1 MSDPLAPKPTPSPF
15 DAFVQET
22 INKDVENALPTM
34 DAIAPISPDVMG
46 QAVRTKDRLKTN
58 ATALALSQEPADLQA
73 QDRRDQLREILRAN
87 PKMIE
92 YIRDP
97 EDAALIQ
104 DEIETIAQYEVYTDP
119 NAGEFGT
126 GLETGITSGK
136 MAYQGVKAWASTEGV
151 VLAETNLSS
160 FEFIDNLPP
169 SMPHQQKVQEL
180 VQFFGGT
187 STAGINPDA
196 ARYLNSTD
204 PDERAGI
211 RQQQIDSV
219 ITGEEDL
226 IEISRM
232 LAGYQASLP
241 EGEEFSV
248 DNFVN
253 WTQSVAG
260 QAVPMLV
267 GAIAIGM
274 VSGGTGAAAFGG
286 TYALGSSYQETILEG
301 GDIMDADFR
310 DRAMFAAVV
319 SGGLEVALG
328 PVSRVVHSRLRG
340 VPEGLLEEAA
350 KGYLRTAGREI
361 TTNALEEG
369 AQEVL
374 QQALQNWAVDGS
386 LEWTQEALVEY
397 LQAFVGGAVVGGPV
411 GGVVTAPSTIAAN
424 RRSDELAAADVQSQT
439 IEGINKTVEETKL
452 RDRAPSRFSRFL
464 NQQGFNER
472 SIFVDAPALAALA
485 AERPAIVGTL
495 GITQAQID
503 QAIQNGSSV
512 PVNMAQYMINVPV
525 RDPELAT
532 FIANNGRMTQEA
544 MSAAE
549 ASEYQA
555 TEAKERAKEAAAAA
569 VETGQ
574 QVTRQSQFIER
585 VTEQL
590 ETAGQTRTAAQASGQ
605 LWGGIANSLAT
616 RFGDD
621 KVFDMLGVD
630 IRGPAGQRAAATGTS
645 RQYSQTQT
653 AEPDIAQNT
662 IVDARGEPARMYHG
676 TNQQSGQF
684 DGNRIFMTNQSGL
697 ASQHALRNGYEGA
710 RVVEGTVA
718 MENPLERKI
727 VGEPDAYY
735 LQNSEELEAALD
747 GGVYDGVMLYNEAGD
762 LMVIATS
769 NEQIT
774 QTQRTEGETRG
785 RQEPSGDA
793 RGRTRSGSLSALEG
807 APTVRGVS
815 GPDPRLVAVAE
826 QYAEANG
833 IDLKRQA
840 EFVEVDPEFAARVAD
855 EYEAMEHNPN
865 DPAVREAYENLIQQ
879 TVAQYEALVDAGYKF
894 YFIDLESQEG
904 QDYAASP
911 WNAMFDTRDN
921 QVMGVF
927 STAEGF
933 GTDADFS
940 PDANPLLAET
950 GFEWPLGPNGEM
962 RPVYANDLFRAVHD
976 AFGHGIE
983 FAGFRARG
991 EENAWQA
998 HQRLFTGS
1006 AVAAITT
1013 ETRGQNSWLNY
1024 GPNGEANRTASV
1036 EDTVFADQKTG
1047 LLPEWAWTENVA
1059 PDDVGAGDVRVFEQS
1074 GVDQASQGEAITR
1087 MDASGD
1093 TPDRISTRL
1102 PWTARATEDPM
1113 QENLVIGLDAMKSK
1127 PDAFAFNMD
1136 VIKDYVGFNPTS
1148 TDPDVVAEEFI
1159 GFVTDN
1165 LRWLYNQIP
1174 AEIRDRSRLWY
1185 NGSRKITER
1194 WSADYGLPDFKVAG
1208 VLASL
1213 SPQKDWYQNVSLGER
1228 VIDIYTNYTTGNNAA
1243 YVATPEMAETAS
1255 RIYAKEQYAE
1265 DVKTVLS
1272 STLGDLPNAVHKA
1285 MWIRIYDETYNARG
1299 YRTVSSEGDFLG
1311 EPQGNVAWGSNVEI
1325 AKAVRTL
1332 EADTI
1337 DQVSTEMGTKH
1348 KVRNFYNNILAPDA
1362 PHGDVTIDTHAVAA
1376 SLLRPLSGNSPEV
1389 HHNFGSSPAK
1399 AKQPAG
1405 WRAMKN
1411 IGDAGSHGSYG
1422 IYAEAHRR
1430 LAAELGILPRELQ
1443 SITWEAVRGVFSPKQ
1458 KSNKA
1463 FLAQVTAAWEA
1474 SAGSA
1479 DLDAV
1484 RSQIVNDIAGG
1495 INDPTWYGPSSEL
1508 ATAKEDASYS
1518 GELVSIRLSR
1528 RPAGQLV
1535 AGDGG
1540 STGAAAGAGGVS
1552 GGPRQLNQDA
1562 RGLITIP
1569 TEGVLDGTAII
1580 DLMKNSDLSTF
1591 LHESGHFFL
1600 EAFQGLA
1607 TMAEAPQGMRED
1619 LIKINEW
1626 MGREA
1631 SDTST
1636 YTTEQQEMWAE
1647 TFETYLMQGTA
1658 PTPTLKAAFARFAR
1672 WLSYIYKGAKLSR
1685 ADLTPEIRDV
1695 MDRLV
1700 ATDEELA
1707 TAREYADAKPLFKET
1722 GDMNEQDFETYQRS
1736 AERSDASAQGKALEA
1751 MMVKIRRQ
1759 RTKEYKKRLE
1769 QVKLEVE
1776 EEVAVRREYVMIA
1789 ALGGRDEDFGDG
1801 ARLNKAAMVE
1811 MFGPAILDDLKSSQH
1826 GTKKNLYM
1834 DGGSDP
1840 DLVAETFGY
1849 RNASAMVNAIRST
1862 PPIEKTI
1869 DKEAR
1874 ETVDREMLSD
1884 MTEPA
1889 IKAEAE
1895 AAINNPARN
1904 ELVAREIS
1912 QLQRQ
1917 AGGKPTRWQV
1927 LNRIAA
1933 DKAERALE
1941 TMVVRDIMNYR
1952 QYLRA
1957 SQKASREAQR
1967 QFAKVVST
1975 AERQTGKSLA
1985 ALKAAAVAKQQQ
1997 LEADHLY
2004 RAAREQARKIESFRK
2019 RTQRLKKTTT
2029 QKAIGPDY
2037 MDAVDT
2043 ILDKY
2048 DMRVLGPK
2056 EAKKTADLA
2065 GFHAAMMQNAL
2076 SASVAFDPST
2086 ILSTTPRHYS
2096 TIEGAELMAVMD
2108 TVDNII
2114 HMGREATSID
2124 TERGKMELADV
2135 LGEIEVLVG
2144 DNIRGKAVERSLG
2157 SRGGFN
2163 TENIRHTLMNP
2174 DALIDEIDHG
2184 GVGAGKLGTLY
2195 NAVKLPIDRALDR
2208 LDQRRQTAA
2217 TDMNNLFA
2225 ILGGAKGISK
2235 LSRDHKVYPQLNGDK
2250 LSTMDL
2256 IMFALNLGNAGNA
2269 QRIEYDIN
2277 ALQGVLNSTL
2287 TEQQWRFVQ
2296 DTWDYLDSFWPEIN
2310 ETHRKLTGLRTGK
2323 VKHEMMISGAP
2334 EFVTGGY
2341 FPIRYDKELSNSAE
2355 NIDRASLLLEGKAG
2369 SFLKA
2374 QTPAG
2379 HKKAR
2384 LDKVNNK
2391 KILLDPSIISNHV
2404 FNVLHDL
2411 ELGEPVQNAGKIIYN
2426 DKFKEILNTKK
2437 RGNDSIYM
2445 KSWLEDIAIGEH
2457 RLMAHTGAK
2466 FIRWMR
2472 GSVSAQ
2478 AMGFNMSTAVIQ
2490 LTGVVNS
2497 LVEVGPKHMMRG
2509 YGHMFKPEARERVY
2523 EASPFMVERIR
2534 TFNTDMSELTGLNSD
2549 LGVPQSTFGRTLT
2562 KTQQTLLPWAF
2573 MAIQYTQF
2581 YAADLPTWLGA
2592 YDQAVTGGQ
2601 SPAAAVAFADK
2612 TVRSTQGSGRIG
2624 DRSNIE
2630 RGRLGNADPNAA
2642 ITMAT
2647 FLYSF
2652 MNMKLNRAYLASRGM
2667 GKAYQ
2672 AQHYKVLG
2680 AQMAAAMWILYADE
2694 IAYTFIKEGMPD
2706 EEDDETWGG
2715 MYSKT
2720 LFAPVSL
2727 FPVGREA
2734 MSYFRFGDIQGPF
2747 SSSVGGVS
2755 EALVAGRDLLVEGK
2769 DPAGNAADM
2778 AEGAAIALGL
2788 PMSQLIK
2795 LMEDT
2800 FDPSLGDDE
2809 RLEKISRRLFGEI
2822 VYETL
2827 ENL

>member
-46 QAVRTKDRLKTN
+46 QAVRTRDRLKTN

-73 QDRRDQLREILRAN
+73 QERRDQLREILRAN

-104 DEIETIAQYEVYTDP
+104 DELQTIGQYEAYTNP

-136 MAYQGVKAWASTEGV
+136 MAYEGVKAWASTEGV

-211 RQQQIDSV
+211 RQRQVDSV

-232 LAGYQASLP
+232 LAGYQATLP

-274 VSGGTGAAAFGG
+274 VSSGTGAATFGG

-301 GDIMDADFR
+301 GDVMDADFR

-397 LQAFVGGAVVGGPV
+397 LQAFVGGVVVAGPV
-411 GGVVTAPSTIAAN
+411 GGAIQAPSIIASN
-424 RRSDELAAADVQSQT
+424 RRNDELAAADVQSQT

-549 ASEYQA
+549 AAEYQA
-555 TEAKERAKEAAAAA
+555 TEAKERAKEAAAAT
-569 VETGQ
+569 VEIGQ

-662 IVDARGEPARMYHG
+662 ITNERGEPVRMYHG
-676 TNQQSGQF
+676 TNQQFGQF

-735 LQNSEELEAALD
+735 LQNSEELEAALE
-747 GGVYDGVMLYNEAGD
+747 GGIYDGIMLYNEAGD
-762 LMVIATS
+762 LMVIATNNDQVTQMAPEPRLRVFRQSDVRRTVEDTGSETGVPMPTSLAKMMEMAKNRQFRTGRDLKLEIQGMATDGLTDLDAETQAKIADFIFEDAMEAVQDNANAIGWYNDAVGRAKSELVKLYPEIGDGGQEEFAFIWALAVTS
-769 NEQIT
+769 NGLKVDKNFELAADAYEVWKSTGSFPKNIGIGQAAAGINSGLATYEKLLSLFDGDWEKARDFMVGESKVKEIEAVVEPLGLKISGEGKNETIRGAGILGPKIGNGFFSNLYGYFDGLTMDRWLMRSVGRWRGTLISINEPMVAQKTADLKSAVSDLGENEFKSVKAFFEKSNIT
-774 QTQRTEGETRG
+774 IRKRMNDDAARTFAADIAKASMVPSWRAELNTL
-785 RQEPSGDA
+785 PSGDA
-793 RGRTRSGSLSALEG
+793 IRKLGNALAKYMDGQVEAPAGAKERTFLRGAFKDALTRLQQQTGMEALTMADLQALLWYPEKLLYDTAKKPEGEEVRSYEDDEAPDYGNAARNLVRSRLGSAGGADAAGRGAGGAGSPDAAVVQGRVGGDAGGRTTSGSLSPLEG

-840 EFVEVDPEFAARVAD
+840 EFVEVNPEFAARVAD

-879 TVAQYEALVDAGYKF
+879 TVAQYEALVDAGYEF
-894 YFIDLESQEG
+894 YFIDPSTKEG

-911 WNAMFDTRDN
+911 WNALFDTRDN

-940 PDANPLLAET
+940 SDANPLLAET

-983 FAGFRARG
+983 WTGFRARG

-1036 EDTVFADQKTG
+1036 EDTVFADQKAG
-1047 LLPEWAWTENVA
+1047 LLPKWTWTENVA
-1059 PDDVGAGDVRVFEQS
+1059 ADDA
-1074 GVDQASQGEAITR
+1074 
-1087 MDASGD
+1087 
-1093 TPDRISTRL
+1093 
-1102 PWTARATEDPM
+1102 
-1113 QENLVIGLDAMKSK
+1113 
-1127 PDAFAFNMD
+1127 
-1136 VIKDYVGFNPTS
+1136 
-1148 TDPDVVAEEFI
+1148 
-1159 GFVTDN
+1159 
-1165 LRWLYNQIP
+1165 P
-1174 AEIRDRSRLWY
+1174 A
-1185 NGSRKITER
+1185 
-1194 WSADYGLPDFKVAG
+1194 
-1208 VLASL
+1208 
-1213 SPQKDWYQNVSLGER
+1213 
-1228 VIDIYTNYTTGNNAA
+1228 
-1243 YVATPEMAETAS
+1243 
-1255 RIYAKEQYAE
+1255 
-1265 DVKTVLS
+1265 
-1272 STLGDLPNAVHKA
+1272 
-1285 MWIRIYDETYNARG
+1285 
-1299 YRTVSSEGDFLG
+1299 
-1311 EPQGNVAWGSNVEI
+1311 
-1325 AKAVRTL
+1325 RTL
-1332 EADTI
+1332 
-1337 DQVSTEMGTKH
+1337 
-1348 KVRNFYNNILAPDA
+1348 
-1362 PHGDVTIDTHAVAA
+1362 
-1376 SLLRPLSGNSPEV
+1376 
-1389 HHNFGSSPAK
+1389 
-1399 AKQPAG
+1399 
-1405 WRAMKN
+1405 
-1411 IGDAGSHGSYG
+1411 
-1422 IYAEAHRR
+1422 
-1430 LAAELGILPRELQ
+1430 
-1443 SITWEAVRGVFSPKQ
+1443 
-1458 KSNKA
+1458 
-1463 FLAQVTAAWEA
+1463 AQ
-1474 SAGSA
+1474 
-1479 DLDAV
+1479 
-1484 RSQIVNDIAGG
+1484 
-1495 INDPTWYGPSSEL
+1495 
-1508 ATAKEDASYS
+1508 
-1518 GELVSIRLSR
+1518 
-1528 RPAGQLV
+1528 GQ
-1535 AGDGG
+1535 
-1540 STGAAAGAGGVS
+1540 
-1552 GGPRQLNQDA
+1552 

-1769 QVKLEVE
+1769 QVKLEVAD
-1776 EEVAVRREYVMIA
+1776 EVAVRREYVMIA
-1789 ALGGRDEDFGDG
+1789 ALGGRGEDYGDG

-2065 GFHAAMMQNAL
+2065 GFHAEMMQNAL

-2144 DNIRGKAVERSLG
+2144 ENIRGKAVERSLG

-2208 LDQRRQTAA
+2208 LDQRRQAAA

-2225 ILGGAKGISK
+2225 ILGGSKGISK

-2256 IMFALNLGNAGNA
+2256 LMFALNLGNAGNA

-2287 TEQQWRFVQ
+2287 TEKQWRFVQ

-2323 VKHEMMISGAP
+2323 VKHELMISGAP

-2509 YGHMFKPEARERVY
+2509 YGHMFKPEARDRVY

-2562 KTQQTLLPWAF
+2562 KAQQTLLPWAF

-2755 EALVAGRDLLVEGK
+2755 EAFVAGRDLLVEGK

-2809 RLEKISRRLFGEI
+2809 RLEKISRRLFGEL